1 MTGRLFRFVI
11 ALVAVPILCSCSNYE
26 KVKTTGSTAPL
37 NSNVAEPAS
46 RPVADTW
53 SSASLDEW
61 ITGMNWIKERKEM
74 SRAWRNFERSQKYRL
89 AQPGETKSRPYFIW
103 WGAEAYQGDE
113 YLIAIVV
120 DPSRTDPNRYGAVVV
135 AAPESQGGKY
145 RAYWVTR
152 EENMEHCDISVASGS
167 LFVSCKREDGTEE
180 VRSLGWY
187 RSRRGFRLKTLSV
200 RGTTGSDS
208 AKN

>member
-1 MTGRLFRFVI
+1 MIGRLFRFVI
-11 ALVAVPILCSCSNYE
+11 ALIAVPILCSCRNYE
-26 KVKTTGSTAPL
+26 RVKTTGPPAPQ

-53 SSASLDEW
+53 SSATLDD
-61 ITGMNWIKERKEM
+61 WIKEKEEM
-74 SRAWRNFERSQKYRL
+74 SRVWKNFEHSQEYRL

-120 DPSRTDPNRYGAVVV
+120 DPSRTDPNRYGVVVV

-187 RSRRGFRLKTLSV
+187 RSRRGFRLKTLSF